1 MRELILHDTTPGCHF
16 HDWCPRLAHI
26 NLSHMN
32 SASFTST
39 PFILFIYQNHMIY
52 FLSPLET
59 VYFKNPFLECRL
71 FMLSSPPANK
81 CMRVTGECRS
91 NKAYFSEY
99 IWQICD
105 KKICKR
111 LFLYYYN
118 KRSRLN
124 SEPSEGSVSANYKY
138 TELFSTVSEEEFMC
152 SFLFV
157 KKRPNIM
164 NFPQEIKKK
173 YWDKK
178 TYKTSFTRV
187 P

>member
-1 MRELILHDTTPGCHF
+1 MPNNDLFVIITLNRTDERIDFTWHNPGVSFSWLLSEARPHYFVPHEFCII
-16 HDWCPRLAHI
+16 HI
-26 NLSHMN
+26 YTIYSLYLSKPYDLFSLSTRN
-32 SASFTST
+32 CLFQESFFRMSLVYAQL
-39 PFILFIYQNHMIY
+39 PSSNKIYI
-52 FLSPLET
+52 
-59 VYFKNPFLECRL
+59 
-71 FMLSSPPANK
+71 
-81 CMRVTGECRS
+81 RVTGKCRS

-138 TELFSTVSEEEFMC
+138 RELFSTVSEEEFMC

-157 KKRPNIM
+157 KK
-164 NFPQEIKKK
+164 KA
-173 YWDKK
+173 
-178 TYKTSFTRV
+178 
-187 P
+187 

>member
-16 HDWCPRLAHI
+16 HDCCPRLAHI
-26 NLSHMN
+26 IIIIIIHIYTIYSLYLSKPYDLFSLSTRN
-32 SASFTST
+32 CLFQESFFRMSLVYAQL
-39 PFILFIYQNHMIY
+39 PSSNKIYI
-52 FLSPLET
+52 
-59 VYFKNPFLECRL
+59 
-71 FMLSSPPANK
+71 
-81 CMRVTGECRS
+81 RVTGKCRS

-138 TELFSTVSEEEFMC
+138 RELFSTVSEEEFMC

-173 YWDKK
+173 Y
-178 TYKTSFTRV
+178 
-187 P
+187 

>member
-1 MRELILHDTTPGCHF
+1 MSLVYAQLPSS
-16 HDWCPRLAHI
+16 
-26 NLSHMN
+26 NK
-32 SASFTST
+32 
-39 PFILFIYQNHMIY
+39 IYI
-52 FLSPLET
+52 
-59 VYFKNPFLECRL
+59 
-71 FMLSSPPANK
+71 
-81 CMRVTGECRS
+81 RVTGKCRS

-138 TELFSTVSEEEFMC
+138 RELFSTVSEEEFMC

-173 YWDKK
+173 Y
-178 TYKTSFTRV
+178 
-187 P
+187 